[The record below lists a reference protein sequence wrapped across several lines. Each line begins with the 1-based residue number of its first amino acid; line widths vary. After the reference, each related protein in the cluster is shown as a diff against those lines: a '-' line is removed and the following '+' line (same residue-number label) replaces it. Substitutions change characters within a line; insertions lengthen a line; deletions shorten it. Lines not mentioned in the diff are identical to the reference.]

1 MLHDFPLIW
10 LIGSNCVMLIG
21 LVLSACK
28 VDTPGAPDTGGFV
41 SLSQVKKIRHVHC
54 YCFWQWFQRS
64 GTALHFSVLNYG
76 CTVSLYR
83 CYNEPGDLFTTCVQ
97 LLDTFLSIFNK
108 QGISLHP
115 TKLPII
121 SFFCLISLMH
131 DVCLFLFRD
140 YTFTLVGAM
149 QCSFVNTSKHRCAL
163 R

>member
-1 MLHDFPLIW
+1 MHARPTLWLWYRGTESLSNFQNFVSEKWDKLHY
-10 LIGSNCVMLIG
+10 
-21 LVLSACK
+21 LVDRS
-28 VDTPGAPDTGGFV
+28 PGAPDTGGVF
-41 SLSQVKKIRHVHC
+41 SLSPVKKIRHVHC

-64 GTALHFSVLNYG
+64 GTALHFSVLNYR

-97 LLDTFLSIFNK
+97 LLNTFLSIFNK

-140 YTFTLVGAM
+140 YFYLSWSNAV
-149 QCSFVNTSKHRCAL
+149 QLC
-163 R
+163 